1 MYLYMPYDISYP
13 ELALHPDMVI
23 DFIWQWHRY
32 YLFFENFPSAGLKP
46 GLLQKYQAARTAD
59 DKWALLKAFMLDPS
73 MQSVEVETMYTDQ
86 AEHDDA
92 SQWVELPLSQLR
104 KLYTSPEEKAFLE
117 REIIGKQGGRPHPQ
131 DSTGQ
136 DKEMRMYWAFREAT
150 DTSRNKQAIGTKL
163 SARGSIPDNKAARQ
177 TLADGLAAAATNFGG
192 KGSTPRVEPAPKHK
206 GKGQSKG
213 RGGKPTTPKAR
224 ID

>member
-1 MYLYMPYDISYP
+1 MQQP
-13 ELALHPDMVI
+13 
-23 DFIWQWHRY
+23 
-32 YLFFENFPSAGLKP
+32 GLKP

-177 TLADGLAAAATNFGG
+177 TLADGLAAAATTLEEKVPLHELSQPLSTKERVNQ
-192 KGSTPRVEPAPKHK
+192 KVEEGSPLHQRQGLIKILILINCMK
-206 GKGQSKG
+206 
-213 RGGKPTTPKAR
+213 
-224 ID
+224 